1 MSFQVTQNAQ
11 DKIDSQNKK
20 PSLVLEI
27 DGYDYKFSLSRLDR
41 VIRVGDV
48 GLTVDGSWVI
58 GGTRSDESLLPYI
71 SLEGTTQSISQQMQQ
86 DKGGAS
92 SVSSIQVSI
101 IDYREKVTELVSP
114 GFVLDDL
121 LGRSAWVYL
130 GFQDTLFPED
140 HVIIFSGIID
150 EISATGNITLNIAHP
165 EQLKR
170 QEIFISTET
179 ALNGGINSIVTTI
192 TLDSVENFLS
202 PYSTEFLTYVKIDD
216 EIIRYTGINT
226 GLNQLTGCTRA
237 QFGTVAASHSD
248 DASVSSFYRLIGSA
262 NDLALK
268 VLMSG
273 PDEYWVEDIPVGNF
287 VRSAAGVDTADTIFI
302 PGVDIKQKYGV
313 NVGDYLT
320 TTLATNSAN
329 NVSLETISSI
339 EITDDGSIITAS
351 GAGFVL
357 EVVSSAL
364 IKFKSQYNVLPDGLG
379 LGGSEVDVEEFNR
392 INTIFAS
399 YMPDFDFYLTST
411 VNGKEFLDKEIL
423 YPANMFS
430 LPRKGRVSLGVV
442 SPPLAVATLPVIDAS
457 NIIQPEKISIKR
469 TIGRYFYNTVIYKYD
484 FDAVETDKPLA
495 GYIRIDE
502 DSKNRIKKV
511 GTKSLVINSKG
522 LRNTADTTTILD
534 INTQRVLDRYKF
546 AAEMFN
552 ISVFYGIGYLIE
564 VGDIVYFG
572 DENLRILD
580 SKNGRRGFEPRLCEI
595 VDKKMNIATGRI
607 DLTLVDTNYST
618 EGRYGIF
625 SPASIVGVGSTPTEL
640 VITSS
645 YGTAAYELEKDKW
658 TGYIGE
664 NLLIHDANWTT
675 TYNTVLRGFDPSD
688 PTIMLIDSIGVSLS
702 AGFIVEIEQY
712 SSSSNPEDSI
722 KYKSIH
728 CYFNPTISVA
738 SGTSNTVFS
747 VGAGDVSKLFV
758 GATIMVHDDDFSD
771 YSPEVKV
778 TDIVGTTVTVS
789 ASLGFTPSSSHYIE
803 YVGFSSDEGPA
814 YRWL

>member
-179 ALNGGINSIVTTI
+179 ALNGGINLIVTTI

-411 VNGKEFLDKEIL
+411 VNGKEFVDKEIL